1 MNISTRNPLAG
12 SGAASHTRIGQ
23 VLAEQTIKRQDEWLE
38 SKSDKSREWAAS
50 DSATVDRVTRD
61 AGEYTLAD
69 LRKSSDA
76 SSTEQALATLGF
88 SATEGKLS
96 DALANQAQAVALK
109 AIAAQIPGPAGMVIA
124 QTALNVQ
131 NALQGAEAAEHN
143 DSLGNMLAGMAD
155 IQALSPQSRELAT
168 NAALMEG
175 DTAKVR
181 EQRLGVLTEIVASES
196 SAVGGP
202 GVFKELKRPRGIERS
217 QWMKEYGVDLT
228 KLALDGKLGPFFGR
242 EAEGVRAGTILTRKT
257 KNNAVFVGPAGVGK
271 TALVEKIALD
281 CVTDAHHPLNGKT
294 VVQLDLA
301 AMIAGTRYR
310 GMFEERLKGVID
322 EASKRDDIVLFIDEL
337 HTIMGAGA
345 GQDSPMDAS
354 NILKPALARGDIQV
368 LGSTTQDE
376 YEKHIMKDP
385 AMERRFAPI
394 QVDETSQDE
403 TVKILGVLRNSF
415 QKYHGVQLPEAMLKD
430 IVEKA
435 DKGQPERFFPDKAID
450 LMDEAMSG
458 ARIAG
463 SDTLT
468 VEHVNK
474 ALAHMQKGAE
484 SLVRYGRDLTRLA
497 AEGKLGP
504 FTGRAEETRAL
515 ERTLGR
521 AGKNNPVMVG
531 DGGVGKTAIVEKLAV
546 DMQDPEHHL
555 HGKRLIE
562 LSMTELLSGT
572 GGRGEF
578 EERMKQVLRAAKRD
592 PNVIVFIDEIHT
604 LMGAGGNGGAL
615 DAANM
620 LKPALARGE
629 ITLIG
634 ATTLDEYR
642 QYITRDPALER
653 RFDPIFVDEL
663 NKEES
668 IAVLQAVAPKFEKHH
683 NVVMPRDLLSDLF
696 DLADKTLPSRKNP
709 DKSLDVMDLSLSE
722 AALQG
727 KSEVTREIINQV
739 IEELR
744 QKEEALKP

>member
-12 SGAASHTRIGQ
+12 SGAASYTRIGQ
-23 VLAEQTIKRQDEWLE
+23 VLAQQTIKRQDEWLE
-38 SKSDKSREWAAS
+38 SKSDKTREWAAT
-50 DSATVDRVTRD
+50 DTAMVDRVARD

-88 SATEGKLS
+88 SATDGKLS

-109 AIAAQIPGPAGMVIA
+109 AIAAQVPGPAGMVIA

-131 NALQGAEAAEHN
+131 NALKGAEAAEQN
-143 DSLGNMLAGMAD
+143 ESLGNMLAGMAD

-175 DTAKVR
+175 NIAEIR
-181 EQRLGVLTEIVASES
+181 EQRLDVLTQIVASES
-196 SAVGGP
+196 AAVGGP

-217 QWMKEYGVDLT
+217 RWMKEYGVDLT

-242 EAEGVRAGTILTRKT
+242 EAEGIRAGTILTRKT

-281 CVTDAHHPLNGKT
+281 CVGDAHHPLNGKT
-294 VVQLDLA
+294 IVQLDLA

-322 EASKRDDIVLFIDEL
+322 EASERDDIVLFIDEL

-394 QVDETSQDE
+394 QVDETSQEE
-403 TVKILGVLRNSF
+403 TVQILGVLRNSF
-415 QKYHGVQLPEAMLKD
+415 QRYHGVQLPEAMLKD
-430 IVEKA
+430 IVQKA

-458 ARIAG
+458 ARIDG
-463 SDTLT
+463 SETLT

-546 DMQDPEHHL
+546 DMQDPNHHL

-642 QYITRDPALER
+642 NYITRDPALER

-683 NVVMPRDLLSDLF
+683 NVVMPRDLMSDLF